1 MRDGESRSVLAAWM
15 GRRLR
20 RHTAWRVL
28 GQFLLYEKGGIRGG
42 LARQI
47 TRVLRAALAELE
59 ATEFAAKEMPTQQRV
74 KPVAKAGI
82 KAVLLDS
89 VLAVV
94 RADYAAGMGLADIAN
109 KHALYAKHGMYFT
122 DGEPACG

>member
-1 MRDGESRSVLAAWM
+1 MAKAAACWP
-15 GRRLR
+15 
-20 RHTAWRVL
+20 L
-28 GQFLLYEKGGIRGG
+28 GWADDCAGTQLGGSWANFYFMKKAASAGG

-82 KAVLLDS
+82 KAVLPDS

-122 DGEPACG
+122 DGEPACR

>member
-1 MRDGESRSVLAAWM
+1 MKKAAS
-15 GRRLR
+15 
-20 RHTAWRVL
+20 A
-28 GQFLLYEKGGIRGG
+28 GG

-59 ATEFAAKEMPTQQRV
+59 ATEFAAKEMPAQQRV
-74 KPVAKAGI
+74 KPVAKAGS
-82 KAVLLDS
+82 KAVLPDS
-89 VLAVV
+89 GLAVV